1 MLMGRRTYDVVSKF
15 EGDWPNGDT
24 PILVATNRP
33 LQPTRDTVQSS
44 LDAEL
49 VDEVCL
55 TLIPVVLGEGIPLF
69 RGTLEIHRLE
79 LLSHRAI
86 GSGMVELVYEP

>member
-15 EGDWPNGDT
+15 EGDWPHGDT

-44 LDAEL
+44 QGTIGEL
-49 VDEVCL
+49 AARAKSLAAGRDIYL
-55 TLIPVVLGEGIPLF
+55 NGGNLI
-69 RGTLEIHRLE
+69 R
-79 LLSHRAI
+79 
-86 GSGMVELVYEP
+86 